1 MAFISAKKVFSEFSS
16 IPQNIWDCIIFLKH
30 TCNNCDDQQAGE
42 GEFNVRIT
50 VYLHTAF
57 LFSFFMAPAM

>member
-30 TCNNCDDQQAGE
+30 TCNNCDDQQVVKESLMLGLLY
-42 GEFNVRIT
+42 ICT
-50 VYLHTAF
+50 HHF